1 MQRKLK
7 LQSRIS
13 QKVGYK
19 YLLQLPKD
27 YKPTD
32 RKRWPLLLFL
42 HGAGERGSN
51 FALVTKHSPQ
61 KLAARKRDFPFFI
74 LSPQCPLE
82 QIWDDDALLALLD
95 HVIAR
100 YKINT
105 RRVYLTGLSM
115 GGYGVW
121 SLAAK
126 HPERLAAIAPV
137 CGGGSAANLL
147 MANRAQSRALRSL
160 AVRAFHGA
168 KDDVVPL
175 AEAKVLM
182 AALKKAGCREATL
195 TVYPNTGHDSWTRT
209 YTNPKLYEWFLKH
222 ERKQDKFSVDAA

>member
-1 MQRKLK
+1 MATAAFFARCRRTRQQFCARYQAQPAKL
-7 LQSRIS
+7 
-13 QKVGYK
+13 
-19 YLLQLPKD
+19 
-27 YKPTD
+27 
-32 RKRWPLLLFL
+32 
-42 HGAGERGSN
+42 A
-51 FALVTKHSPQ
+51 PQ
-61 KLAARKRDFPFFI
+61 KGDFPFFL

-100 YKINT
+100 FHIDT

-126 HPERLAAIAPV
+126 HPERFAAIAPI

-147 MANRAQSRALRSL
+147 MANRAQSRALRTLS
-160 AVRAFHGA
+160 VWAFHGA
-168 KDDVVPL
+168 NDDVVPL
-175 AEAKVLM
+175 AESKVLM

-195 TVYPNTGHDSWTRT
+195 TV
-209 YTNPKLYEWFLKH
+209 
-222 ERKQDKFSVDAA
+222 

>member
-7 LQSRIS
+7 FQSRIS
-13 QKVGYK
+13 KTVGYQC
-19 YLLQLPKD
+19 LLRLPEG
-27 YKPTD
+27 YQAAG

-51 FALVTKHSPQ
+51 LALVTKHGPPESVTQ
-61 KLAARKRDFPFFI
+61 EWNFPFFI
-74 LSPQCPLE
+74 LMPQCPLE

-95 HVIAR
+95 HAVAR

-115 GGYGVW
+115 GGYGAW
-121 SLAAK
+121 SLGAK
-126 HPERLAAIAPV
+126 HPERFAAMAPV
-137 CGGGSAANLL
+137 CGGGSAASLL
-147 MANRAQSRALRSL
+147 MLNRAQARALRSL
-160 AVRAFHGA
+160 AVWAFHGA
-168 KDDVVPL
+168 QDDVVPL
-175 AEAKVLM
+175 AESKVMM

-195 TVYPNTGHDSWTRT
+195 TVYPNTGHDSWTKT
-209 YTNPKLYEWFLKH
+209 YTNPRLYEWFLKH